1 MTTRIEILA
10 LTAEEV
16 RVAFYYPTPALPG
29 SADPARTP
37 SGKALAPEELQS
49 LRDGTLFEVVKALK
63 IEGRTEAE
71 VLPVIEEAWAAH
83 RPAAKARHE
92 KRHHFA
98 DLVGTVWDG
107 ARWAAPAPPPPP
119 KVAEP

>member
-16 RVAFYYPTPALPG
+16 RVALYYPTPALPG
-29 SADPARTP
+29 SADPLRAP
-37 SGKALAPEELQS
+37 GGSALAPEELQA
-49 LRDGTLFEVVKALK
+49 LKDGTLIEVVKALK
-63 IEGRTEAE
+63 IGGRAKAE

-92 KRHHFA
+92 TKHRFA
-98 DLVGTVWDG
+98 ELVGTTWDG
-107 ARWAAPAPPPPP
+107 ARWNPAPART
-119 KVAEP
+119 